1 MFGKGVDLGFVMVW
15 VEVWGEF
22 GFFFFI
28 WIKEVFGLVVVI
40 GMLKIILFL
49 FVGLCLFVW
58 FVCLKVILRKVKL
71 LW

>member
-28 WIKEVFGLVVVI
+28 WIEEVFGLVVVI